1 LFFGVFRQIGRK
13 FEKETKVLNTGQ
25 LFGNCRCVMIVGTM
39 ITAPHTLI
47 QSAIVLLNIVC
58 VLFLSL
64 LRQQEEK

>member
-1 LFFGVFRQIGRK
+1 LG
-13 FEKETKVLNTGQ
+13 
-25 LFGNCRCVMIVGTM
+25 GNLKRNKGAQHWAAIWKLPLRDDCWYNDNS
-39 ITAPHTLI
+39 PHTLI